1 MKTSKSPFNHSI
13 LKTASLL
20 VSLGLVSGNVAIA
33 KAGSDR
39 LVIGPE
45 RPRTFGYGTTSG
57 EGYLFVY
64 SATGESSDGDLAF
77 YPHSSYVIYT
87 GNGKFVKNVENHM
100 SRGDELPELVRLAPG
115 FYTVEPQSA
124 KDGYV
129 RIQVVIKAGRRTIL
143 DLE

>member
-1 MKTSKSPFNHSI
+1 MKTSKSPFNQSI
-13 LKTASLL
+13 LKTTSLL

-45 RPRTFGYGTTSG
+45 RPHTLGYGTTSG
-57 EGYLFVY
+57 EGYLLVY
-64 SATGESSDGDLAF
+64 SATEESNDGDLEF
-77 YPHSSYVIYT
+77 YPHSSYVIHT
-87 GNGKFVKNVENHM
+87 SNGKFVKNVENHM
-100 SRGDELPELVRLAPG
+100 SRSDELPELVRLAPG
-115 FYTVEPQSA
+115 FYTVEAQSA

-129 RIQVVIKAGRRTIL
+129 RLQVVIKPGRRTII